1 MKFLSNA
8 HTHTT
13 WCDGRTPI
21 SDMVQKA
28 CDLGFVS
35 LGFSGHAG
43 QGFDPLYSML
53 DGKQDSYKE
62 ELAAI
67 QKQMANTADRPR
79 IWIGLELDS
88 MADETWRRD
97 AYENFDY
104 VIGSTHYLNRDYY
117 GECVSVDGDP
127 ILLAQ
132 YIADELDGDGLRV
145 AQQYYDTHVDALLR
159 DRPDIIGHFDL
170 VRKYSDSLHLFDV
183 NGMAY
188 RKIALD
194 ALQRAYGCGG
204 VLEINT
210 GCIARKSSSLPY
222 PSKELLGAWYDM
234 GGEITI
240 TSDCHDAAFLD
251 CWFEEA
257 VKLARSIGFKR
268 VLRLGTED
276 ELWEAVRL

>member
-8 HTHTT
+8 HTHTP

-21 SDMVQKA
+21 LDMLQKA
-28 CDLGFVS
+28 RDLGFVS

-53 DGKQDSYKE
+53 DGRQERYKA
-62 ELAAI
+62 ELKAL
-67 QKQMANTADRPR
+67 QKQMANTAGSPR

-88 MADETWRRD
+88 MADEAWRRD

-104 VIGSTHYLNRDYY
+104 VIGSTHYLNRDYH
-117 GECVSVDGDP
+117 GDCVSVDGDP
-127 ILLAQ
+127 ILLEQ
-132 YIADELDGDGLRV
+132 YIADELDGDGLMV
-145 AQQYYDTHVDALLR
+145 VQQYYDIHVDALLR
-159 DRPDIIGHFDL
+159 DRPAIIGHFDL

-194 ALQRAYGCGG
+194 ALERAYGCGG

-210 GCIARKSSSLPY
+210 GCIARKSSHRPY

-257 VKLARSIGFKR
+257 VKLARSIGFKH
-268 VLRLGTED
+268 VLRLGTAD
-276 ELWEAVRL
+276 ELWETVRL